1 MLLLAIETS
10 CDETSAA
17 VIRDGTALANV
28 VSSQIKLHAE
38 YGGVVPELATREHL
52 RNFLPVTRGALQ
64 AAGVTATDLEAIAAT
79 QGPGLPNA
87 LLIGFQAAEAMA
99 FALRRP
105 FVGIHHHEAHL
116 YSPWVT
122 TDVPAHR
129 ARSLPRPARNE
140 WGEGRGE
147 GQSRN
152 AEGRGM
158 KAEDSA
164 ANASSAL
171 PHSEFCIRPS
181 AFESTS
187 SPQPSPPLGGGEGVL
202 RAAFDQFEPNVSLI
216 VSGGHTMLIHVR
228 AELDHV
234 VLGSTLDDAAGEC
247 FDKVGKLIGLPYPG
261 GPEMDRLATEGNPR
275 AYNFPRPLLREAN
288 DDFSFAGLKTSV
300 RYFLQKNPALLDDGK
315 AIRDLCASVQAAIVE
330 TLVTKTLRAAQR
342 LGVRCVTASGGVTC
356 NSSLRRE
363 LAAAC
368 AQNRLTLRLAE
379 RTLCTDNAAMVG
391 ILAERKLLKGVA
403 TTEFDAEIQPGWSLE
418 TRP

>member
-1 MLLLAIETS
+1 MLLLALETS

-17 VIRDGTALANV
+17 DIRDGTALANV

-52 RNFLPVTRGALQ
+52 RNFLPVTRGALV
-64 AAGVTATDLEAIAAT
+64 AAGVEAKDLEAIAAT

-116 YSPWVT
+116 YSPWV
-122 TDVPAHR
+122 
-129 ARSLPRPARNE
+129 S
-140 WGEGRGE
+140 GE
-147 GQSRN
+147 
-152 AEGRGM
+152 
-158 KAEDSA
+158 
-164 ANASSAL
+164 
-171 PHSEFCIRPS
+171 
-181 AFESTS
+181 
-187 SPQPSPPLGGGEGVL
+187 PP

-216 VSGGHTMLIHVR
+216 VSGGHTMLVHVR

-261 GPEMDRLATEGNPR
+261 GPEMDRLAIEGNPR
-275 AYNFPRPLLREAN
+275 AHNFPRPLLREAN

-330 TLVTKTLRAAQR
+330 TLVTKTLRAAKR
-342 LGVRCVTASGGVTC
+342 LGVRCLTASGGVTC
-356 NSSLRRE
+356 NSALRRE

-391 ILAERKLLKGVA
+391 ILAERKLLKGIA
-403 TTEFDAEIQPGWSLE
+403 PTEFDVEIQPGWQLSD
-418 TRP
+418 R